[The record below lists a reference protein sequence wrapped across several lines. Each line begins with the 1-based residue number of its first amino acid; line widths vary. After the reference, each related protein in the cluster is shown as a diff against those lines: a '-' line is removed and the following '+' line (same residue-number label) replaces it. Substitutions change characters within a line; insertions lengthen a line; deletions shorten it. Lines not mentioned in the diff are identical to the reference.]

1 MRIIYQSHFLF
12 IGFICAQA
20 SYADHH
26 FSANLDNLD
35 AQQQQ
40 HQQQAE
46 KEREIQRRADKP
58 IHLAKPTTEKWT
70 LPQVEQPCFPITQI
84 EINDYINATSSHK
97 AHHPSQFQ
105 WAYQQAKDSLAL
117 TLPHC
122 FGTQGL
128 NSLMRQMQN
137 NIIEKGYITTR
148 VVITEQDLNDG
159 KLVLTVIPGR
169 LRHVLLEDQS
179 AVKKLTPLTA
189 WTALVPQQ
197 GDILNLRDIEQ
208 SLENLKRLPTAD
220 AKLELL
226 PVQENDALPGESD
239 LWVQYA
245 QRFPFRLA
253 LGLDDAG
260 STATGRL
267 QGSATLSLD
276 NLFTANDLFYA
287 GFTHTMKRPSWLGSD
302 EKGPRRSQNVHFSYS
317 VPFRYWQ
324 LSASHNVN
332 QYHQQVAAA
341 YGAKVR
347 YSGRSE
353 TSKISLSRVLF
364 RHMQHKTQ
372 LAFSLWGRQSSNA
385 INKAEIDIQRK
396 RTAGWE
402 VVLTHRFNWNHST
415 LAFNANFKRGTGAYH
430 AKRHPEERF
439 NEGSSRM
446 KILTTE
452 IELTHPFQWAT
463 QSFHFNS
470 LWRAQ
475 WNRTPLV
482 MQDRFSIGGRYTV
495 RGTDGELTLSGERG
509 WVWRNELAWHIAQSG
524 QQLYLTL
531 DKGVVRGRA
540 TDELLGRSMVG
551 SGIGLRGGW
560 KAFSY
565 DVFAGK
571 ALHVPQGFQHK
582 SKVLGF
588 NLNLAF

>member
-20 SYADHH
+20 SYANHH

-46 KEREIQRRADKP
+46 KEREVQRRADKP

-220 AKLELL
+220 SKL
-226 PVQENDALPGESD
+226 
-239 LWVQYA
+239 
-245 QRFPFRLA
+245 
-253 LGLDDAG
+253 
-260 STATGRL
+260 
-267 QGSATLSLD
+267 
-276 NLFTANDLFYA
+276 
-287 GFTHTMKRPSWLGSD
+287 
-302 EKGPRRSQNVHFSYS
+302 
-317 VPFRYWQ
+317 
-324 LSASHNVN
+324 
-332 QYHQQVAAA
+332 
-341 YGAKVR
+341 
-347 YSGRSE
+347 
-353 TSKISLSRVLF
+353 
-364 RHMQHKTQ
+364 
-372 LAFSLWGRQSSNA
+372 
-385 INKAEIDIQRK
+385 
-396 RTAGWE
+396 
-402 VVLTHRFNWNHST
+402 
-415 LAFNANFKRGTGAYH
+415 
-430 AKRHPEERF
+430 
-439 NEGSSRM
+439 
-446 KILTTE
+446 
-452 IELTHPFQWAT
+452 
-463 QSFHFNS
+463 
-470 LWRAQ
+470 
-475 WNRTPLV
+475 
-482 MQDRFSIGGRYTV
+482 
-495 RGTDGELTLSGERG
+495 
-509 WVWRNELAWHIAQSG
+509 
-524 QQLYLTL
+524 
-531 DKGVVRGRA
+531 
-540 TDELLGRSMVG
+540 
-551 SGIGLRGGW
+551 
-560 KAFSY
+560 
-565 DVFAGK
+565 
-571 ALHVPQGFQHK
+571 
-582 SKVLGF
+582 
-588 NLNLAF
+588 